1 MLVHFKESLVNK
13 IEEYTQSTSR
23 YELYTHLS
31 DQIVNGRIKS
41 FSHLFE
47 YAKNVNFDKVVDAKN
62 ILKNLFIL
70 IRTINWG
77 FFKNVTPDMYP
88 KLWKELVIQ
97 HPKYTFAG
105 NLKQTLSIAD
115 IYIAMLDIHGYT
127 KFCEENKNNL
137 SKMHVL
143 DDLMQNKLS
152 DVARFYNVLSKRE
165 RGDEVVMVC
174 ASANDALSATIAI
187 IGVLS
192 KKRILKEYPF
202 IETTGL
208 PEFKI
213 SAGIAGGNSNTP
225 LIVTENGDLS
235 GYLLNNAA
243 RMQTRANMLA
253 PKENKIILTKNLQ
266 FNFLKENSGQNKSE
280 LFLSKMIS
288 FYDNGIISF
297 KGTDIP
303 IVEAIFD
310 EKEKYKE
317 AFYSEMEELVKSV
330 KGNLWKQRLFTAIL
344 ELISKVCK
352 SMPAFQIDKQ
362 VNEYISSYTNQTICD
377 LCEKAEADYTV
388 KDNYKLAIE
397 NFSVIVDLLKNIPG
411 FDKMV
416 LEYAESICSGYK
428 KVLPKYND
436 MIKKEIESNI
446 QDIFPINHIPVFQNV
461 KKATLTYNKLMNYAE
476 QSKALQRRKSIWYAL
491 LEKELPNLVIN
502 MYSGKK

>member
-1 MLVHFKESLVNK
+1 MNK
-13 IEEYTQSTSR
+13 IEEYTQNTSR

-31 DQIVNGRIKS
+31 ENIVNGRIRT
-41 FSHLFE
+41 FSQLFE
-47 YAKNVNFDKVVDAKN
+47 YAKNINFDKVVDSKN
-62 ILKNLFIL
+62 ILKNLFAL
-70 IRTINWG
+70 IRTVNWG
-77 FFKNVTPDMYP
+77 FFKKVTPDLYP
-88 KLWKELVIQ
+88 KLWKELVLQ
-97 HPKYTFAG
+97 HPKYPFAG
-105 NLKQTLSIAD
+105 DLKQTLSIAE

-152 DVARFYNVLSKRE
+152 DIARFYNVLSKRE

-174 ASANDALSATIAI
+174 ASATDALSATIAI
-187 IGVLS
+187 IGALS
-192 KKRILKEYPF
+192 KKKILREAPN
-202 IETTGL
+202 IDTSGL

-225 LIVTENGDLS
+225 LIVTEDGDLS

-253 PKENKIILTKNLQ
+253 PTENKIILTKNLQ
-266 FNFLKENSGQNKSE
+266 YNFLKENSGSVKSE
-280 LFLSKMIS
+280 LFLSNIIS
-288 FYDNGIISF
+288 FYDNGNISF
-297 KGTDIP
+297 KGTEIP

-317 AFYSEMEELVKSV
+317 AFYTEMEELVKSV

-352 SMPAFQIDKQ
+352 SMPPFQIDKQ

-377 LCEKAEADYTV
+377 LCEKAEAAYTV
-388 KDNYKLAIE
+388 KDNYKEALEGFAI
-397 NFSVIVDLLKNIPG
+397 IVELLKTIPN
-411 FDKMV
+411 FDKMT
-416 LEYAESICSGYK
+416 LEYAESICRGYQ
-428 KVLPKYND
+428 KVLPTYND
-436 MIKKEIESNI
+436 LIRKEIEANLK
-446 QDIFPINHIPVFQNV
+446 DIFPINHIPVFQNV
-461 KKATLTYNKLMNYAE
+461 KKATMTYNKLMTYAE

-491 LEKELPNLVIN
+491 LEKELSNLVIS